1 MRMLDKSRGAVTL
14 DKLGFSKT
22 NLDFVSKVIERP
34 NGIILV
40 SGPTGSGKT
49 TTLYSILNHLN
60 QSDTNIITVEN
71 PVEYTITGINQVQV
85 NEKVGLTFAAALRSI
100 LRQDPDVVLIGE
112 IRDAETAKIATEA
125 ALTGHLVLST
135 IHTNS
140 APATVTRLIEMG
152 VEPFLVASALVAVV
166 SQRLVRQLDDSK
178 EEYSPDAE
186 TIRRLGITP
195 KQALGK
201 KFYKAKPNSKVT
213 GSTGYKGRAAIHE
226 VMLMNEEL
234 ASLVIK
240 GEDANT
246 IKDKAIKDGM
256 IPLTLDGVRLV
267 NEGITSV
274 EEVLS
279 VSYIEEAEDDDKFKK
294 IKPEDEQKKEA
305 SKVEAENPS

>member
-14 DKLGFSKT
+14 DKLGFSET
-22 NLDFVSKVIERP
+22 NFNLVSKVIERP

-60 QSDTNIITVEN
+60 KADTNIITVEN

-152 VEPFLVASALVAVV
+152 IEPFLVASALVAVV
-166 SQRLVRQLDDSK
+166 SQRLVRQLDDNK
-178 EEYSPDAE
+178 EEYTPDTE
-186 TIRRLGITP
+186 TVRRLGLTP
-195 KQALGK
+195 NQAAGK
-201 KFYKAKPNSKVT
+201 KFYRAQPDQKVT
-213 GSTGYKGRAAIHE
+213 GSTGYKGRVAIHE

-234 ASLVIK
+234 ASMVIK
-240 GEDANT
+240 GEDANSL
-246 IKDKAIKDGM
+246 KDKAIKDGM
-256 IPLTLDGVRLV
+256 IPLTLDGARLI

-279 VSYIEEAEDDDKFKK
+279 VSYIEEADNDEQFKK
-294 IKPEDEQKKEA
+294 IEKKEQLQQEKSTLKPE
-305 SKVEAENPS
+305 